1 MLYLF
6 IKAAVSGV
14 LIAVAS
20 EVARRHAGIGALIA
34 SLPLVSVLGMI
45 WLWRDTQDPPRL
57 ADHAA
62 ATLWYV
68 IPSLPMFVLIPVML
82 RAGFGF
88 WIALLAGCALT
99 VALYLITVWVMT
111 RA

>member
-6 IKAAVSGV
+6 IKAAISGV
-14 LIAVAS
+14 LIAAAS

-34 SLPLVSVLGMI
+34 SLPLISVLGMI
-45 WLWRDTQDPPRL
+45 WLWRDTQDPARL

-68 IPSLPMFVLIPVML
+68 LPSLPMFVLIPVML
-82 RAGFGF
+82 RAGAGF
-88 WIALLAGCALT
+88 WPALLAGCALT
-99 VALYLITVWVMT
+99 VLLYLITIWVMG
-111 RA
+111 RS